1 MKQIPSEIFREYD
14 IRGDAEL
21 DLTDENVL
29 AIARAYATY
38 LTRHGVKR
46 AVVGGDVRLSTERIR
61 ASVIAGLCDCGVD
74 VIDLGVVTS
83 PMLYWSFFR
92 FDCRGGVMIT
102 GSHNPKNMNGLKLG
116 FDKATLYGEEIQK
129 IRGLAQRAEF
139 DLCGRR
145 GTVERYDLKDGYLTM
160 LLSKFALPRRPKI
173 VIDPANG
180 TAALFAREFFER
192 LGCETVVIN
201 GEPDGTFPSHHPDP
215 QKKENMVQL
224 AEKVRECGAE
234 VGFGFDGD
242 ADRIGVV
249 DENGNVI
256 GGDILMALF
265 WGEILPKYPGA
276 TAIIE
281 VKCSQALE
289 DEVRRLGGKPYY
301 YKAGHSLIKAEMKR
315 IGAPFAGEYSGHM
328 FFADEYYGFDDSF
341 YAAARLLR
349 ILCATDKTLSQLR
362 AAIPSYCATEEIRV
376 DCPDEHKFE
385 VMKGIAADVLRT
397 HTAHTIDGV
406 RIVYD
411 GGWGL
416 IRASNTQPVLA
427 VRCEGRTPADRDAI
441 AADISRRLKAAGLSD
456 FEWKY

>member
-1 MKQIPSEIFREYD
+1 MTQIPSEIFREYD
-14 IRGDAEL
+14 IRGDAERE
-21 DLTDENVL
+21 LTDENVL
-29 AIARAYATY
+29 AISRAYGTY
-38 LTRHGVKR
+38 LTRRGVRR

-92 FDCRGGVMIT
+92 FDCDGGVMIT

-116 FDKATLYGEEIQK
+116 FAKATLYGEEIQK
-129 IRGLAQRAEF
+129 VRGLAQRAEF
-139 DLCGRR
+139 DFSGRR
-145 GTVERYDLKDGYLTM
+145 GAVERYSLKEEYLSM
-160 LLSKFALPRRPKI
+160 LAGKFSLPRRPKI

-192 LGCETVVIN
+192 IGCETVVIN
-201 GEPDGTFPSHHPDP
+201 GEPDGTFPAHHPDP

-224 AEKVRECGAE
+224 ANAVREHHAE

-249 DENGNVI
+249 DENGDVI

-349 ILCATDKTLSQLR
+349 ILCSTDWTLSQLR
-362 AAIPSYCATEEIRV
+362 SAIPSYYATEEIRV
-376 DCPDEHKFE
+376 DCPDERKFE

-397 HTAHTIDGV
+397 HKAHTIDGV

-441 AADISRRLKAAGLSD
+441 AADISRRLKAAGLPD
-456 FEWKY
+456 FEWKI

>member
-1 MKQIPSEIFREYD
+1 MTKIPSEIFREYD
-14 IRGDAEL
+14 IRGDAER

-29 AIARAYATY
+29 AIARAYGTY

-61 ASVIAGLCDCGVD
+61 TSVVAGLRDCGVD
-74 VIDLGVVTS
+74 VLDLGVVTS
-83 PMLYWSFFR
+83 PMLYWSVFR

-129 IRGLAQRAEF
+129 VRELAQHAEF
-139 DLCGRR
+139 DLADGR
-145 GTVERYDLKDGYLTM
+145 GSYETYDLKEDYLTM
-160 LLSKFALPRRPKI
+160 LTGKFALPRRPK
-173 VIDPANG
+173 VVLDPANG
-180 TAALFAREFFER
+180 TAALFVSEFFER
-192 LGCETVVIN
+192 LGCDTVVIN

-224 AEKVRECGAE
+224 AQKVRECHAE

-249 DENGNVI
+249 DENGDVI
-256 GGDILMALF
+256 GGDILMAMF
-265 WGEILPKYPGA
+265 WGEILPKHPGA

-281 VKCSQALE
+281 VKCSQSLE
-289 DEVRRLGGKPYY
+289 DEVLRLGGKPYY

-349 ILCATDKTLSQLR
+349 ILCAGKKTLSQMR
-362 AAIPSYCATEEIRV
+362 NAIPSYFATEEIRV
-376 DCPDEHKFE
+376 DCPDERKFE
-385 VMKGIAADVLRT
+385 VMKGIAADALKT
-397 HTAHTIDGV
+397 HRAHTIDGV
-406 RIVYD
+406 RIIYD

-441 AADISRRLKAAGLSD
+441 AADIRRRVTAAGLPD
-456 FEWKY
+456 FEWKI

>member
-1 MKQIPSEIFREYD
+1 MTQIPSEIFREYD
-14 IRGDAEL
+14 IRGDAERE
-21 DLTDENVL
+21 LTDENVL
-29 AIARAYATY
+29 AISRAYGTY
-38 LTRHGVKR
+38 LTRRGVRR

-92 FDCRGGVMIT
+92 FDCDGGVMIT

-116 FDKATLYGEEIQK
+116 FAKATLYGEEIQK
-129 IRGLAQRAEF
+129 VRGLAQRAEF
-139 DLCGRR
+139 DFSGRR
-145 GTVERYDLKDGYLTM
+145 GAVERYSLKEEYLSM
-160 LLSKFALPRRPKI
+160 LAGKFSLPRRPKI

-192 LGCETVVIN
+192 IGCETVVIN
-201 GEPDGTFPSHHPDP
+201 GEPDGTFPAHHPDP

-224 AEKVRECGAE
+224 ANAVREHHAE

-249 DENGNVI
+249 DENGDVI

-349 ILCATDKTLSQLR
+349 ILCAADKTLSQLR
-362 AAIPSYCATEEIRV
+362 EAIPSYYATEEIRV
-376 DCPDEHKFE
+376 DCPDERKFE

-397 HTAHTIDGV
+397 HKAHTIDGV

-441 AADISRRLKAAGLSD
+441 AADISRRLKAAGLPD
-456 FEWKY
+456 FEWKI